1 MKDKVITSIKNYEKA
16 YSQLEAYLKEPV
28 VTDRDR
34 SGVIQAFEFTY
45 EVAWKTFKKAAEYEG
60 REASSP
66 RDSLKQAYIL
76 NIIENDEEQ
85 EWIDILKHRNIT
97 SHTYKEELASMIL
110 DLIETKYRHLFASS
124 LKRLKERY
132 E

>member
-1 MKDKVITSIKNYEKA
+1 MQLVVLSIAKFLYT
-16 YSQLEAYLKEPV
+16 YLKWVFTCFDLWPH
-28 VTDRDR
+28 RDR

-60 REASSP
+60 KEASSP

-85 EWIDILKHRNIT
+85 EWINMLKHRNIT
-97 SHTYKEELASMIL
+97 SHTYKEDLALMIL
-110 DLIETKYRHLFASS
+110 DVVESKYRHLFASS
-124 LKRLKERY
+124 LKRLKDRY